1 MNKTIFK
8 ILISFIASAVVISLI
23 LLSINFLAFA
33 ITASDTSNLNQK
45 SPVTVLDEVAKH
57 LNKTDS
63 GFAFGEEYSLS
74 ENLWAILIDETGNV
88 IWQEHKPADIPEH
101 YTINDVA
108 SMTKWFLNDYPVYMR
123 TLDEGL
129 LVLGY
134 PKNTVGKYQMEYSM
148 EWFSSLPTRLMAV
161 LLFNAVLATVLALCF
176 GLVLYR
182 RLKELVTGIRTLK
195 QEEPTNLKEKGIFK
209 ELAKSVNE
217 TSVTIG
223 RKNALLKQQDDARA
237 NWIAGI
243 SHDIR
248 TPLSIIMGYSEELF
262 GSLKDENKQKQ
273 AEIIMSQSLKIKTL
287 VEDLNLI
294 SSLEYDMQPAKKKQV
309 KICSL
314 LRETVSEILNE
325 AMDEKVNIELDLTF
339 EKAAVVG
346 DERLLKR
353 AVFNLIHNAVCHNK
367 SPCTIQIIQ
376 KKEESMCVISI
387 RDNGAGVDPKVL
399 EQIGTI
405 PKSAHGLGLPMAY
418 KIVQVHGGVFN
429 AYNDGGFCVEM
440 KLPLAQ

>member
-1 MNKTIFK
+1 
-8 ILISFIASAVVISLI
+8 
-23 LLSINFLAFA
+23 
-33 ITASDTSNLNQK
+33 
-45 SPVTVLDEVAKH
+45 
-57 LNKTDS
+57 
-63 GFAFGEEYSLS
+63 
-74 ENLWAILIDETGNV
+74 
-88 IWQEHKPADIPEH
+88 
-101 YTINDVA
+101 
-108 SMTKWFLNDYPVYMR
+108 
-123 TLDEGL
+123 
-129 LVLGY
+129 
-134 PKNTVGKYQMEYSM
+134 M
-148 EWFSSLPTRLMAV
+148 EWFSSLPTRLIAV
-161 LLFNAVLATVLALCF
+161 LLFNAVLTTVLALCF
-176 GLVLYR
+176 GLILYR

-217 TSVTIG
+217 TSVAIG

-248 TPLSIIMGYSEELF
+248 TPLSIIMGYSEELS
-262 GSLKDENKQKQ
+262 GSLKDENKQKK

-314 LRETVSEILNE
+314 LREAVSEILNE
-325 AMDEKVNIELDLTF
+325 AMDEKVNIELNLTF
-339 EKAAVVG
+339 EKATVVG

-418 KIVQVHGGVFN
+418 KIIQVHGGVFN